1 MQGVNWVVK
10 NGTGS
15 GEISNGYFIGRSAG
29 TVTLEAHSAN
39 GIRYN
44 TMTVT
49 VKLSSASIEEGL
61 RAAIANKDEAYYISG
76 DVTLSADIVIPDYLT
91 LYIEDSGSL
100 TIPNGVTLTNNS
112 FIGVFGSVTVES
124 GGKIVNNRHIRA
136 YDRSVI
142 VIDEGG
148 VLENNRSISIDSPTY
163 VNGTYTHGDE
173 AVVFVFSDIK
183 EDENQLLV
191 STTVGLVSLTEAPY

>member
-1 MQGVNWVVK
+1 MCIRDSNATVQGVNWVVK

-29 TVTLEAHSAN
+29 TVTLEAHSAD
-39 GIRYN
+39 GITYN

-49 VKLSSASIEEGL
+49 VKLSGASIEEGL

-112 FIGVFGSVTVES
+112 FIGIYSNITIQS
-124 GGKIVNNRHIRA
+124 GGKIINNGHL
-136 YDRSVI
+136 RS
-142 VIDEGG
+142 GG
-148 VLENNRSISIDSPTY
+148 SIACLLYTSLQRVAGRKRQCRSIQQY
-163 VNGTYTHGDE
+163 VYHAGRQCDRETR
-173 AVVFVFSDIK
+173 I
-183 EDENQLLV
+183 
-191 STTVGLVSLTEAPY
+191 